1 MVRHIL
7 LTASIL
13 GLVSSGASA
22 QFYSIDAGTDG
33 VNLHVSNFIPAI
45 PAPVVVAPAPVVVP
59 LRPGFVMPPS
69 PHRYHKAIKKHV
81 KPTTRNYVTAHTTH
95 HIMRLRQWSTLTMT
109 IMTTTKTISRIST
122 KHAKSIQEGIQALQ
136 KGYEKNA
143 TSVIIMTTDRRKS
156 NRPSLSRPVYLSY
169 R

>member
-69 PHRYHKAIKKHV
+69 PHRYHKAIKKARKAYYKELRHGSYYAPYYATPAMV
-81 KPTTRNYVTAHTTH
+81 YVDDDYYDDYEDYIEDIHKARKKAYKKAYKHYKKDMKKH
-95 HIMRLRQWSTLTMT
+95 HKR
-109 IMTTTKTISRIST
+109 
-122 KHAKSIQEGIQALQ
+122 HHH
-136 KGYEKNA
+136 
-143 TSVIIMTTDRRKS
+143 DD
-156 NRPSLSRPVYLSY
+156 
-169 R
+169 